1 MTVQHLPTAA
11 EAAFIGR
18 LGDAALD
25 LADEA
30 QIDPFILLVALGRV
44 MASVLGAI
52 EDANDRHA
60 IMRDVL
66 HDLAEAVEIVAGK
79 GDAGEQPLAVHHRAG
94 RA

>member
-1 MTVQHLPTAA
+1 MSNQHLPTAA

-18 LGDAALD
+18 LGDTALD

-52 EDANDRHA
+52 EDADDRQA

-66 HDLAEAVEIVAGK
+66 HDLAEAVEIVASK
-79 GDAGEQPLAVHHRAG
+79 GDAVSLRTAGCHPAG